1 MEALTARVS
10 ALETAVAVLTAAPPR
25 RRPPVA
31 PATEPASAAWVSV
44 AQLSSTRPPSSAR
57 PATSYSGTRRSY
69 RQRCPEGD
77 GRDRLTFTIHGPDGD
92 TILAVAANGQRFR
105 RNVRIDY
112 FTIVGNGATLLVD
125 ISGPQEYEEPNYL
138 TATVSG
144 TVTVTDTAV
153 EANTA
158 MIANAFALLPGGQIQ
173 KATNGGILT
182 GTE

>member
-1 MEALTARVS
+1 MAQYVN
-10 ALETAVAVLTAAPPR
+10 ETAVVG
-25 RRPPVA
+25 
-31 PATEPASAAWVSV
+31 
-44 AQLSSTRPPSSAR
+44 SSGYK
-57 PATSYSGTRRSY
+57 YSGKL
-69 RQRCPEGD
+69 D
-77 GRDRLTFTIHGPDGD
+77 GVIGNVALKETAGTACTFTIHGPDGD

-173 KATNGGILT
+173 KAANGGILT
-182 GTE
+182 GTT